1 MDRYQA
7 YLTQLAGHVTVEAFQ
22 QTAAFLLQVSEQA
35 G

>member
-7 YLTQLAGHVTVEAFQ
+7 YLAQLAGHITGEVFQ
-22 QTAAFLLQVSEQA
+22 QTAAFLLQVAAEA